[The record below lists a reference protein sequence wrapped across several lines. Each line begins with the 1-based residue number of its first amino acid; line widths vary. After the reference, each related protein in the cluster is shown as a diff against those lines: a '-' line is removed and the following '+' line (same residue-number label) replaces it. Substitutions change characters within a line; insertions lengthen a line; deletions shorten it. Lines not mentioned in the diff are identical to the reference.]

1 MESKDDIID
10 AAHERVASETS
21 ATLDFRTA
29 KGNKAGSAIDTARDS
44 REKLLPILHAT
55 EALHDLE
62 TILGVEK
69 TFLTHER
76 EHLAEAPLKTSSLD
90 NGIQELEA
98 ALVMLK
104 WVRRPDE
111 YRKLDIFFSLSKNR
125 EHDLPRD
132 QARQFFNSHST
143 RLKNLEKGRM
153 EATEREIIL
162 ARHSNI
168 MLAQQLYIEL
178 QQSALAPDG
187 IREPQPLYGV
197 EKREPVCLQW
207 QRQASA
213 GDSHYALPGDDKKDQ
228 ASLMGD
234 LIDAIGRR
242 DEETA
247 VKLQAKIKWPAWGL
261 KAGKELFGAGF
272 IREQCFNTELA
283 DEKYGP
289 DWLDREAV

>member
-1 MESKDDIID
+1 MESENDILKI
-10 AAHERVASETS
+10 AYERIATETS
-21 ATLDFRTA
+21 ATLDFRNA
-29 KGNKAGSAIDTARDS
+29 KGNKAGSAIDSARDA
-44 REKLLPILHAT
+44 REKLLPILRAAA
-55 EALHDLE
+55 ALRDID
-62 TILGVEK
+62 TILEVEMI
-69 TFLTHER
+69 FLMLER

-104 WVRRPDE
+104 WVRQPDE

-162 ARHSNI
+162 ARHNNI

-187 IREPQPLYGV
+187 IREPQPLYMLNQ
-197 EKREPVCLQW
+197 K
-207 QRQASA
+207 
-213 GDSHYALPGDDKKDQ
+213 
-228 ASLMGD
+228 
-234 LIDAIGRR
+234 
-242 DEETA
+242 T
-247 VKLQAKIKWPAWGL
+247 
-261 KAGKELFGAGF
+261 
-272 IREQCFNTELA
+272 NLA
-283 DEKYGP
+283 
-289 DWLDREAV
+289 A

>member
-1 MESKDDIID
+1 MESENNILKAVYRLIFL
-10 AAHERVASETS
+10 ETVAIQ
-21 ATLDFRTA
+21 DFRQTR
-29 KGNKAGSAIDTARDS
+29 GNEAGEAIDRVRDA
-44 REKLLPILHAT
+44 REKLLPILYAAA
-55 EALHDLE
+55 ALRDIA
-62 TILGVEK
+62 TILEIEMI
-69 TFLTHER
+69 FLMLER

-104 WVRRPDE
+104 WVRQPDE

-178 QQSALAPDG
+178 QRSALAPSEV
-187 IREPQPLYGV
+187 REPQPLYMLNQ
-197 EKREPVCLQW
+197 K
-207 QRQASA
+207 
-213 GDSHYALPGDDKKDQ
+213 
-228 ASLMGD
+228 
-234 LIDAIGRR
+234 
-242 DEETA
+242 T
-247 VKLQAKIKWPAWGL
+247 
-261 KAGKELFGAGF
+261 
-272 IREQCFNTELA
+272 NLA
-283 DEKYGP
+283 
-289 DWLDREAV
+289 A